1 MKIKEVE
8 VLGFK
13 SFVEKTV
20 LSIQPRITA
29 IVGPNG
35 CGKSNVVDAIRWAMG
50 EHSAKQL
57 RGALMEDVI
66 FNGSERR
73 KPIGVAE
80 VSLIFSNED
89 GIAPPT
95 YREFSEIQITRR
107 LFRSGDSEYYINKA
121 PCRLKDITELF
132 MDTGVGSKTYS
143 IIEQGKVENILNSK
157 PQDRRFLIEE
167 AAGITK
173 YKSRKKEA
181 LSKIDSTKRNM
192 VRLSDIIGEIKR
204 QMNSLSRQ
212 AKKAKR
218 YNAIREEIRDIELKL
233 ASKEYECLL
242 NKKEEKENSLNALR
256 VEETGFFAKIQSNE
270 NRLEKMRVLLLDK
283 ENDLKNIQERFFSV
297 NNSIQRN
304 EDRIEYG
311 RKDLE
316 SLEKQHVR
324 LKEDIT
330 KLHSQLE
337 DTKEE
342 IRTLEERQI
351 DFHSTLTALESNLAE
366 VESRFN
372 REQEFYETTLE
383 RVETVKADLIDILTE
398 STHLKN
404 SITHIR
410 DQNMDFSRRK
420 EKNRKE
426 ISRTKEAIH
435 RLKQRENTLEKEFA
449 ELKVL
454 KQVLKD
460 EKEKKLDNVNR
471 LKIAMEGKGKALENL
486 KDELRENT
494 ARLNSLKELQK
505 NLEGYQEGVRSIL
518 LKHGSED
525 QKSGGIFGVVADI
538 IETEPKYDTA
548 LEAILGER
556 LQYIIVKSQ
565 CEGMQAI
572 EYLKTQSAGRSSFI
586 PMMPKKEKQ
595 SPYDASF
602 ANNEFVQLMDVVKIK
617 EGFSNIAGYL
627 LANVHIVEDL
637 TKAVEFWNKNG
648 YIGDLVTLDGDIVD
662 SHGVLTGGSK
672 DSVTGGILQ
681 KKREIKHL
689 DQKTEKI
696 TKEYNNI
703 EQGHTQ
709 IIEDISSL
717 QSEIEKLN
725 QELHN
730 TEVKTITFENELS
743 QVRKELSRLKEKAE
757 ILNFDID
764 QLRVEKEKSK
774 VDLSEKTEELKRLLE
789 IKNEKEVQVG
799 KLQREENEAKKEIN
813 GLNAEITDSK
823 VRISSLKEKL
833 KGISFNQNRLRDI
846 KEELIREMK
855 KKEGEREEN
864 GCERLKISEMID
876 DSKVALEGLLD
887 LYKDLEDA
895 LSRKRMEMET
905 ALEQIKK
912 EEDTNKALLK
922 DLEVI
927 NRKLSELNLH
937 VTEISLN
944 ISHLKNRIEEK
955 YHLRLDD
962 ALDLST
968 CDRNE
973 EEMKE
978 RLANIKESMERM
990 GEVNLMAI
998 SEYEELSRRYEF
1010 LTAQKDDLSQS
1021 LESLQKTINRINRVT
1036 KKRFNETF
1044 LAINEKFKETFSCL
1058 FKGGKAELILTD
1070 EDDLLETGIEIIA
1083 QPPGKRL
1090 QSVNLLSG
1098 GEKALA
1104 TIALIFS
1111 IFAIKPSPFCLLD
1124 EVDAALDDPNV
1135 GRFNDLLIDMSK
1147 NSQFILVT
1155 HNKRTMEIANA
1166 LIGVTM
1172 EEPGVSKPVSV
1183 KMN

>member
-20 LSIQPRITA
+20 FSIQPKITA

-35 CGKSNVVDAIRWAMG
+35 CGKSNVVDAIKWAMG

-66 FNGSERR
+66 FNGCERR

-89 GIAPPT
+89 GVAPPT
-95 YREFSEIQITRR
+95 YKEFSEIQITRR
-107 LFRSGDSEYYINKA
+107 LFRSGESEYYINKA

-143 IIEQGKVENILNSK
+143 IIEQGKVDSILNSK

-204 QMNSLSRQ
+204 QMNSLNRQ

-218 YNAIREEIRDIELKL
+218 YNAIREEIRDIELKQ

-242 NKKEEKENSLNALR
+242 NKKQEKENLLETLR
-256 VEETGFFAKIQSNE
+256 VEETESFVKIQSNE
-270 NRLEKMRVLLLDK
+270 NRLEKMRITLLDK
-283 ENDLKNIQERFFSV
+283 ENELKNIQERFFSV

-311 RKDLE
+311 SKDLE
-316 SLEKQHVR
+316 TLKKHHVS

-330 KLHSQLE
+330 RIHSQLE

-342 IRTLEERQI
+342 IRTLDERQI
-351 DFHSTLTALESNLAE
+351 DFQSALATFESNLAE
-366 VESRFN
+366 AQSRFN
-372 REQEFYETTLE
+372 SEQELYETTLE
-383 RVETVKADLIDILTE
+383 WVETLKADIIDILTE

-404 SITHIR
+404 SIAHLR
-410 DQNMDFSRRK
+410 DQDMDFKRR
-420 EKNRKE
+420 EDKNKKE
-426 ISRTKEAIH
+426 ISTVKETIQ
-435 RLKQRENTLEKEFA
+435 RLKERENRLEKEYG
-449 ELKVL
+449 EQKVL

-460 EKEKKLDNVNR
+460 EKEKRLNNVNR
-471 LKIAMEGKGKALENL
+471 LKVAMEDKGKALEDL
-486 KDELRENT
+486 KDELREKT

-505 NLEGYQEGVRSIL
+505 SLEGYQEGVRSIL
-518 LKHGSED
+518 LKHDGED

-538 IETEPKYDTA
+538 IETEPKYETA

-565 CEGMQAI
+565 CEGVEAI
-572 EYLKTQSAGRSSFI
+572 EYLKSQSAGRGSFI
-586 PMMPKKEKQ
+586 PMMPIKEKQ
-595 SPYDASF
+595 DLHENAF
-602 ANNEFVQLMDVVKIK
+602 ANKELVHLMEVVNIK
-617 EGFSNIAGYL
+617 EGFSNVARYL
-627 LANVHIVEDL
+627 FADVHIVEDL

-672 DSVTGGILQ
+672 DSVTGGMLQ
-681 KKREIKHL
+681 KKREIKDL
-689 DQKTEKI
+689 EYKREKI
-696 TKEYNNI
+696 TQGYNTIKE
-703 EQGHTQ
+703 EHTL
-709 IIEDISSL
+709 ILEEISSL
-717 QSEIEKLN
+717 QGEIEKLN

-730 TEVKTITFENELS
+730 TEVKTITLENDLS
-743 QVRKELSRLKEKAE
+743 QNRKELSRQKEKGE
-757 ILNFDID
+757 ILNFDRD
-764 QLRVEKEKSK
+764 QLRVDKEKSEGN
-774 VDLSEKTEELKRLLE
+774 LLEKTEELKRLSQVR
-789 IKNEKEVQVG
+789 NEKEERVG
-799 KLQREENEAKKEIN
+799 KLQREENEAKEKIDR
-813 GLNAEITDSK
+813 LSTEITDLK

-846 KEELIREMK
+846 KEELIRERK
-855 KKEGEREEN
+855 KKKGEIEEN
-864 GCERLKISEMID
+864 EEERRKISEMVN
-876 DSKVALEGLLD
+876 DSKVALEGLFD
-887 LYKDLEDA
+887 FYKDLEDS
-895 LSRKRMEMET
+895 LSRKKIEMEA

-912 EEDTNKALLK
+912 EENSNKALTRE
-922 DLEVI
+922 LEVI
-927 NRKLSELNLH
+927 NRRLSELNLH
-937 VTEISLN
+937 ITEIDLN
-944 ISHLKNRIEEK
+944 ISHLEQRIEEK
-955 YHLRLDD
+955 YHLRLDKT
-962 ALDLST
+962 LDLST
-968 CDRNE
+968 CDCDE

-978 RLANIKESMERM
+978 RLENLRESLERM

-998 SEYEELSRRYEF
+998 SEYEELNQRYEF
-1010 LTAQKDDLSQS
+1010 LTAQKDDLIQS
-1021 LESLQKTINRINRVT
+1021 LESLQKTINRINRIT
-1036 KKRFNETF
+1036 RKRFNETF
-1044 LAINEKFKETFSCL
+1044 LAINEKFKETFFCL

-1070 EDDLLETGIEIIA
+1070 ENDLLETGIEIIA

-1090 QSVNLLSG
+1090 QSLNLLSG
-1098 GEKALA
+1098 GEKTLA

-1111 IFAIKPSPFCLLD
+1111 IFTIKPSPFCILD
-1124 EVDAALDDPNV
+1124 EVDAALDDPNID
-1135 GRFNDLLIDMSK
+1135 RFNELLIDMST
-1147 NSQFILVT
+1147 NSQFVLVT
-1155 HNKRTMEIANA
+1155 HNKRTMQIANA

-1172 EEPGVSKPVSV
+1172 EEPGISKLVSV